1 MADTTI
7 LEVQDIFHR
16 ASRSRQALVSAL
28 HKLPDDAFVREPPG
42 EWGAARILRHVVF
55 VEWYWTLLV
64 ETLRRITDQKAELPP
79 DVLNRLAEEA
89 GRHADT
95 PATEPAPF
103 PSRREAIRAL
113 GASRT
118 ALEAAVRALK
128 AADFQRTFSLPRSGV
143 LPLRFAIEHVI
154 EHDWDHAVQITAL
167 SSR

>member
-1 MADTTI
+1 MTDTTA
-7 LEVQDIFHR
+7 LEVQDILHR
-16 ASRSRQALVSAL
+16 ASRSRQALVAAL
-28 HKLPDDAFVREPPG
+28 QRVPDNDFVREPPG

-64 ETLRRITDQKAELPP
+64 ETLRRTAEQQSELPP
-79 DVLNRLAEEA
+79 EVLNRLAEEA
-89 GRHADT
+89 GRQANT

-103 PSRREAIRAL
+103 PSRREALRAL

-118 ALEAAVRALK
+118 ALESAVRALK
-128 AADFQRTFSLPRSGV
+128 ASDFQRTFSLPRSGV

-167 SSR
+167 SSP